1 MTSTHR
7 LIAIMVVWLAFG
19 WTSFFMFGLSMTL
32 FLPPIVIITLSIL
45 FVCSAL
51 AATLLII
58 GIGAPDG

>member
-7 LIAIMVVWLAFG
+7 LIAIIVIWLAFG

-58 GIGAPDG
+58 GLGALDG

>member
-7 LIAIMVVWLAFG
+7 LIAIIVVWLAFG

-32 FLPPIVIITLSIL
+32 FLPPIVIITLSAL

-58 GIGAPDG
+58 GLGTSDG

>member
-32 FLPPIVIITLSIL
+32 FLPPLVIITLSIL
-45 FVCSAL
+45 LISSAL
-51 AATLLII
+51 AATLLIM
-58 GIGAPDG
+58 GLGTQEG